1 MESYANEKV
10 SFDDRILALRQEY
23 EPQIEEKRKAIADL
37 QSQKA
42 DLEDFREN
50 KEIEQGNL
58 DMWKQNVEQ
67 LQTMHKNLIEGIER
81 DRIKQIDKLR
91 KDMLM
96 QIRTVRMKNSVTNE
110 D

>member
-1 MESYANEKV
+1 
-10 SFDDRILALRQEY
+10 LALRQEY

-58 DMWKQNVEQ
+58 DMWK
-67 LQTMHKNLIEGIER
+67 
-81 DRIKQIDKLR
+81 
-91 KDMLM
+91 
-96 QIRTVRMKNSVTNE
+96 
-110 D
+110 